1 MTYFRSRKIR
11 ATAVAAACL
20 SVFGMSAKPLS
31 DGRGDA
37 TPATAPNVTY
47 TAFGTFGT
55 TPISGSDLF
64 RLAGQPFSISIVA
77 SEALVSKNH
86 GAQWAVYSGLK
97 MSGEVETALLPTP
110 VTISNSSTNLAL
122 AFGNPSY
129 DVFLLGTP
137 VKIVG
142 MTVTITANITMP
154 KGTIANDHILPF
166 TAPVSLSA
174 ANATVTYSDTTE
186 STTLAIDS
194 GTLSTAAKPAAA
206 AARVVLHTA
215 GAQAIAGHRDG
226 TQSVR
231 PISTGWVDLGAPED
245 VVALQFYASGVRDAS
260 EVRVQIAGM
269 DVPVLFAGAA
279 GHFPGLDQVSV
290 QLPRSLAGIGDVEVV
305 LKVNGQIASPVH
317 IHIQ

>member
-1 MTYFRSRKIR
+1 MTCFHSRKIR
-11 ATAVAAACL
+11 AMALAAAMCCL
-20 SVFGMSAKPLS
+20 ATSQRLSGANPSA
-31 DGRGDA
+31 A
-37 TPATAPNVTY
+37 TNVTY

-55 TPISGSDLF
+55 TPIAGSDLF
-64 RLAGQPFSISIVA
+64 KLAGQPFSIGIVA

-97 MSGEVETALLPTP
+97 MSGEVQTRLLPTP
-110 VTISNSSTNLAL
+110 VTISNSSTNVAL

-137 VKIVG
+137 VKIAG

-154 KGTIANDHILPF
+154 KGTIVNDHILPF

-174 ANATVTYSDTTE
+174 ANATVTYADGTS
-186 STTLAIDS
+186 STTLAVVN
-194 GTLSTAAKPAAA
+194 GTLSTSVPPATTAAHL
-206 AARVVLHTA
+206 VLHTA
-215 GAQAIAGHRDG
+215 GAQAITAHRDG

-231 PISTGWVDLGAPED
+231 SISTELVDLGAPED

-260 EVRVQIAGM
+260 EVRVQIAGT
-269 DVPVLFAGAA
+269 DVPVLYAGAA

-290 QLPRSLAGIGDVEVV
+290 QLPRSLAGSGDVEVV
-305 LKVNGQIASPVH
+305 LTVDGQTASPVH
-317 IHIQ
+317 IRIQ